1 MQEIKIKLQLE
12 KFNPALLEIENFLQ
26 KIITVDNFSAL
37 LTPTENI
44 YLYLHRYTFCQED
57 WLKGL

>member
-37 LTPTENI
+37 LTPT
-44 YLYLHRYTFCQED
+44 
-57 WLKGL
+57 